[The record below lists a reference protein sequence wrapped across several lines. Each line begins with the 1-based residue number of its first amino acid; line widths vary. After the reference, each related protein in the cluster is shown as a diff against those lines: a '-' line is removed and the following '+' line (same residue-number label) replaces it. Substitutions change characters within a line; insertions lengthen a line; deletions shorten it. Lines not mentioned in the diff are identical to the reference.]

1 MTMAD
6 DKTKQDG
13 RDRSRIACGQTY
25 EVEHFARHHG
35 ISIEQARSLIDKFG
49 NDRQALYREVARLKN

>member
-13 RDRSRIACGQTY
+13 RDRSRIAGGQTY

-35 ISIEQARSLIDKFG
+35 ISIEQAQRLIDEFG